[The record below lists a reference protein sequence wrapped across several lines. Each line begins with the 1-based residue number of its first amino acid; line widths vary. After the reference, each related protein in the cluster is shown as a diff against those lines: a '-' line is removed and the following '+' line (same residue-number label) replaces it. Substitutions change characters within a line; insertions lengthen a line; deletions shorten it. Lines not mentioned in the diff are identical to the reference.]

1 MHQRTDGVHSIRI
14 TVQDECSEK
23 KSPLARWNVV
33 RIASNDVPLIVSKTD
48 VKATGQPR
56 LPDPKESV
64 WLSIRMCSEGPRR
77 RTMLLPVTGK
87 MRLQIQPQIHQSL
100 IHYQNNAFPLRFNAY
115 SLRSWILVRFLS
127 CLSLPQTT
135 SEASMCR
142 SVAEAHSFNIACIVF
157 K

>member
-33 RIASNDVPLIVSKTD
+33 RIASNGVPLIVSKAD

-64 WLSIRMCSEGPRR
+64 WFSIRMCSEGPRR

-87 MRLQIQPQIHQSL
+87 MRLQIQPQIQLL
-100 IHYQNNAFPLRFNAY
+100 ISNQILHLGRCKFAF
-115 SLRSWILVRFLS
+115 
-127 CLSLPQTT
+127 
-135 SEASMCR
+135 
-142 SVAEAHSFNIACIVF
+142 AHSSNWLINHEDHEHEV
-157 K
+157 